1 MPCGSGISLAQP
13 GFFPLCWRASRPGAH
28 AFLNALTLF
37 GLGYSWG
44 GFESLAVPA
53 NLADRTILKAPR
65 DGTVIRLQVG
75 LEDVDDLKADLA
87 RGLKAASAAAA
98 GG

>member
-1 MPCGSGISLAQP
+1 MP
-13 GFFPLCWRASRPGAH
+13 
-28 AFLNALTLF
+28 
-37 GLGYSWG
+37 
-44 GFESLAVPA
+44 V
-53 NLADRTILKAPR
+53 NLADRTIAQGAR
-65 DGTVIRLQVG
+65 DGPLIRLQIG